1 MSGASSFVLGGGGAA
16 TIRAGIGWAQAGKLA
31 TIGFLGT
38 GSAAGWQ
45 PWTAVFEQGYMSSD
59 GSKGAP

>member
-1 MSGASSFVLGGGGAA
+1 MRRREFITLVGGGGAA
-16 TIRAGIGWAQAGKLA
+16 TIRAGIAWAQAGKLA

-45 PWTAVFEQGYMSSD
+45 PCPTRYV
-59 GSKGAP
+59 